1 MNALHGGGEAGNIV
15 RSIDWAGTPL
25 GPVETWSQS
34 LKATVGI
41 VLHSRHPMFLWW
53 GPELIQ
59 FYNDAYTPS
68 FGQGRHPAAMGQRGR
83 DCWGD
88 VWPIIW
94 PQIDDVMARAKASW
108 NEDELVPI
116 LRNGRLEEVY
126 WTYGYSPVFDD
137 DGSVGGTLVV
147 CTETTPRVLA
157 ARRLRVLGDL
167 TESITLA
174 VDAARVDRIAVQA
187 LGRATFD
194 VPFAFI
200 CTGGGPGEAITVS
213 EAAGLSEP
221 QASELAALLGELA
234 LSEPQSEAGNSPIA
248 VPGPP
253 IVVGEWP
260 VPVAQLFIETLR
272 DSSGK
277 ARAKLVVGLSPRL
290 NFDADYRVFLR
301 QVAERIGFGLG
312 RVETFRARAL
322 AENERNNLLLQAP
335 IATSIVTGPEH
346 VFRLTNDSYLRMV
359 GRRDLVGKSFVE
371 AFPEVAGTDLPKI
384 LDEVYRTG
392 KPFTAEE
399 YLVPLARSDGSGSD
413 DTFFKFSL
421 DPLRDGS
428 GNVYGMIAMA
438 IDTTEQ
444 VRARRMLE
452 KTHQEREVLLTELEA
467 ANSAKDEFLAMLG
480 HELRNPLSPITTAL
494 ELMKLHSGGQASRE
508 EQIITRQVKHLT
520 RLVDDLLDVSKIT
533 RGKVELKRELV
544 EVADVLAR
552 AVEIASFLFEQRGHR
567 LLIDAPRSGLR
578 LKGDPV
584 RLAQVVANLLTNAA
598 RYTNVGGTVTLG
610 ARREAEQVVISVA
623 DDGTGIS
630 PEMLPQIFEP
640 FVQGKRTRERAEGGL
655 GLGLALV
662 KNLVHLHGGEV
673 HAESEGLGK
682 GSVFTI
688 RLPARPAP
696 SAADAEAD
704 LMPATPEP
712 GPNGSGRNVL
722 VVDDNADA
730 ADLLEIMLQ
739 AAGHHVTVAHDP
751 LAALELLGRAEGPK
765 LELDVV
771 VLDIGL
777 PVMDG
782 YELGARLRARSP
794 TCRLIAL
801 TGYGQGEDRERSA
814 AAGFDV
820 HLVKPVEMTAL
831 LAAIRG

>member
-1 MNALHGGGEAGNIV
+1 MNALLGGGEAGKLV
-15 RSIDWAGTPL
+15 RSIDWTATPI
-25 GPVETWSQS
+25 GPIETWSNS

-53 GPELIQ
+53 GTELIQ

-88 VWPIIW
+88 IWPIIW
-94 PQIDDVMARAKASW
+94 PQIEDVMARAQASW
-108 NEDELVPI
+108 NEDALVPI

-147 CTETTPRVLA
+147 CTETTSRVLA
-157 ARRLRVLGDL
+157 ARRVRVLGDL
-167 TESITLA
+167 TESTTLA
-174 VDAARVDRIAVQA
+174 TDVARVDRIALQA

-200 CTGGGPGEAITVS
+200 CTSDGERATVID
-213 EAAGLSEP
+213 AAGLSEP
-221 QASELAALLGELA
+221 QATELAERIGQPV
-234 LSEPQSEAGNSPIA
+234 LSNLESEASVAPLP
-248 VPGPP
+248 VPGPS
-253 IVVGEWP
+253 IVAGEWP
-260 VPVAQLFIETLR
+260 EPVARLFIETLL
-272 DSSGK
+272 DSSGRP
-277 ARAKLVVGLSPRL
+277 RAKLVVGLSPRL
-290 NFDADYRVFLR
+290 DFDEEYRNFLR
-301 QVAERIGFGLG
+301 QVSERIGFGRG
-312 RVETFRARAL
+312 RVETFLARAL
-322 AENERNNLLLQAP
+322 AESERNNLLLQAP
-335 IATSIVTGPEH
+335 IATCIVTGPEH
-346 VFRLTNDSYLRMV
+346 VFRLSNESYLRMV
-359 GRRDLVGKSFVE
+359 GRRALLGKTYLE
-371 AFPEVAGTDLPKI
+371 AFPEVAGTELPLI
-384 LDEVYRTG
+384 LDEVYRSG
-392 KPFTAEE
+392 QPYTAEE
-399 YLVPLARSDGSGSD
+399 YLVPLARADGSGTD

-438 IDTTEQ
+438 IDVTEQ
-444 VRARRMLE
+444 VRARRVLE
-452 KTHQEREVLLTELEA
+452 KTHRERELLLSELEA
-467 ANSAKDEFLAMLG
+467 ANRAKDEFLAMLG

-494 ELMKLHSGGQASRE
+494 ELMKLRSGGQASHE
-508 EQIITRQVKHLT
+508 EQVIERQVKHLT

-533 RGKVELKRELV
+533 RGKVELKRERI
-544 EVADVLAR
+544 EIADVVAR

-567 LLIDAPRSGLR
+567 LSIDVPRTGLR

-584 RLAQVVANLLTNAA
+584 RLAQVIANLLTNSA
-598 RYTNVGGTVTLG
+598 RYTNVGGVIAVS
-610 ARREAEQVVISVA
+610 ARREGEQIVISVA
-623 DDGTGIS
+623 DNGTGIS

-640 FVQGKRTRERAEGGL
+640 FVQGQRTRERAEGGL

-662 KNLVHLHGGEV
+662 NNLVTLHGGQV
-673 HAESEGLGK
+673 HAHSDGLGK
-682 GSVFTI
+682 GSVFTV
-688 RLPARPAP
+688 RLPALAATSGSDDATGRPPDSATMKSAP
-696 SAADAEAD
+696 AFS
-704 LMPATPEP
+704 P
-712 GPNGSGRNVL
+712 SGRSVL

-730 ADLLEIMLQ
+730 ADLLDIMLQ
-739 AAGHHVTVAHDP
+739 AAGHRVTVAHDP
-751 LAALELLGRAEGPK
+751 LEALEIAAAPQH
-765 LELDVV
+765 ELDVV

-794 TCRLIAL
+794 GCRLIAL

-820 HLVKPVEMTAL
+820 HLVKPVEMETL

>member
-1 MNALHGGGEAGNIV
+1 V
-15 RSIDWAGTPL
+15 
-25 GPVETWSQS
+25 
-34 LKATVGI
+34 
-41 VLHSRHPMFLWW
+41 
-53 GPELIQ
+53 
-59 FYNDAYTPS
+59 
-68 FGQGRHPAAMGQRGR
+68 
-83 DCWGD
+83 
-88 VWPIIW
+88 
-94 PQIDDVMARAKASW
+94 
-108 NEDELVPI
+108 
-116 LRNGRLEEVY
+116 
-126 WTYGYSPVFDD
+126 
-137 DGSVGGTLVV
+137 TL
-147 CTETTPRVLA
+147 
-157 ARRLRVLGDL
+157 
-167 TESITLA
+167 
-174 VDAARVDRIAVQA
+174 
-187 LGRATFD
+187 
-194 VPFAFI
+194 
-200 CTGGGPGEAITVS
+200 
-213 EAAGLSEP
+213 
-221 QASELAALLGELA
+221 
-234 LSEPQSEAGNSPIA
+234 
-248 VPGPP
+248 
-253 IVVGEWP
+253 
-260 VPVAQLFIETLR
+260 LFIETLR
-272 DSSGK
+272 DAAGK
-277 ARAKLVVGLSPRL
+277 ARAILVVGLSPRL
-290 NFDADYRVFLR
+290 DFDADYRDFLR

-346 VFRLTNDSYLRMV
+346 VFRLANDSYLRMV
-359 GRRDLVGKSFVE
+359 GRRDLLGKPFIE
-371 AFPEVAGTDLPKI
+371 AFPEIRGTDLPKI
-384 LDEVYRTG
+384 LDEVYHSG
-392 KPFTAEE
+392 QPYTAEE
-399 YLVPLARSDGSGSD
+399 FLVPFARADGSGGD
-413 DTFFKFSL
+413 DTFLKFSL

-452 KTHQEREVLLTELEA
+452 KTHQEREILLTELEA

-508 EQIITRQVKHLT
+508 EQIIERQVKHLT
-520 RLVDDLLDVSKIT
+520 RLVDDLLDVSRIT
-533 RGKVELKRELV
+533 RGKVELKREIV
-544 EVADVLAR
+544 EISDVFSR
-552 AVEIASFLFEQRGHR
+552 ALEIASFLFEQRGHR
-567 LLIDAPRSGLR
+567 LTIDAPRAGLR

-598 RYTNVGGTVTLG
+598 RYTNTGGTITLS
-610 ARREAEQVVISVA
+610 ARRESEQIVVSVA

-630 PEMLPQIFEP
+630 PQMLPQIFEP

-673 HAESEGLGK
+673 HAHSDGLGK

-688 RLPARPAP
+688 RLPGLPAGSARDGESERAP
-696 SAADAEAD
+696 S
-704 LMPATPEP
+704 PPEP
-712 GPNGSGRNVL
+712 SPSGPGRSVL

-739 AAGHHVTVAHDP
+739 TAGHRVTVAHDP
-751 LAALELLGRAEGPK
+751 LEALELLGQTESPK

-801 TGYGQGEDRERSA
+801 TGYGQGEDRARSA
-814 AAGFDV
+814 AAGFNV
-820 HLVKPVEMTAL
+820 HLVKPVEMTEL